1 MTRTRLFE
9 TFVIWDFG
17 RWWWCWRWVMAA
29 QRYLMGLWW
38 WWGDA
43 SVFSGYDAE
52 GMVGSERESG
62 WS

>member
-17 RWWWCWRWVMAA
+17 RW
-29 QRYLMGLWW
+29 WW